1 MSARTP
7 LPNDFSVA
15 QSCFGCGPANP
26 HSLGLAFEAVGETV
40 EATFVLDERFSGAP
54 AFVHGGVVM
63 TVLDE
68 AMAWSTIG
76 VRRRFALTK
85 EFSAQFAVPVMVKGE
100 YLVRAFPGPLV
111 AGDRELP
118 VRGEIVDANGMV
130 CATAQ
135 GTYWVMTVEDT
146 AAAIGLPQLTEE
158 FLAYEFP
165 KETELQEETTP

>member
-1 MSARTP
+1 MTVRTP

-26 HSLGLAFEAVGETV
+26 HSLGLVFEAVGETV
-40 EATFVLDERFSGAP
+40 EATFALDEQFSGAP

-76 VRRRFALTK
+76 IRRRFALTK
-85 EFSAQFAVPVMVKGE
+85 DFAAQFAVPVMVKGE
-100 YLVRAFPGPLV
+100 YVVRAMPGPLIE
-111 AGDRELP
+111 GDREIA
-118 VRGEIVDANGMV
+118 VHGEILDANGSV

-135 GTYWVMTVEDT
+135 GTYWVMTAEDT
-146 AAAIGLPQLTEE
+146 AAAIGLPELTEE
-158 FLAYEFP
+158 FLRYEFP
-165 KETELQEETTP
+165 EVETP

>member
-1 MSARTP
+1 MTERTP

-26 HSLGLAFEAVGETV
+26 HSLGLVFEAVGETV
-40 EATFVLDERFSGAP
+40 ESTFTLGEQFSGAP

-76 VRRRFALTK
+76 IRRRFALTK
-85 EFSAQFAVPVMVKGE
+85 DFTAQFAVPVMVKGE
-100 YLVRAFPGPLV
+100 YVVRAFPGPLV
-111 AGDRELP
+111 EGNRELA
-118 VRGEIVDANGMV
+118 VHGEILDNNGTV

-135 GTYWVMTVEDT
+135 GTYWVMTAEET
-146 AAAIGLPQLTEE
+146 AAAIGMPELTAE

-165 KETELQEETTP
+165 VVDTP

>member
-1 MSARTP
+1 MTDRTP

-26 HSLGLAFEAVGETV
+26 NSLGLRFEAVGETV
-40 EATFVLDERFSGAP
+40 EAAFSLDEQFSGAP

-68 AMAWSTIG
+68 CMAWATIG
-76 VRRRFALTK
+76 IRRRFALTK

-100 YLVRAFPGPLV
+100 YVVRAFPGPLV
-111 AGDRELP
+111 EGDRELA
-118 VRGEIVDANGMV
+118 VRGEIVDTNGAV

-135 GTYWVMTVEDT
+135 GTYWVMTAQDT
-146 AAAIGLPQLTEE
+146 AAAIGLPELTDE
-158 FLAYEFP
+158 FLAYDFP
-165 KETELQEETTP
+165 EVPA